1 MEDFRLSLHIK
12 IPKIEC
18 ECDMCCICKQ
28 FIKCRN
34 DCFCGNKILNTQPRS
49 QYSALTPD
57 YRFKKMKRSDSK
69 VLFGDEV
76 IFKIN
81 RTDYHS
87 PRYFKTIDINRKFR
101 IGNLTPQYIKNN
113 FDRVRTPGSV

>member
-12 IPKIEC
+12 IPKNDC
-18 ECDMCCICKQ
+18 DCDMCCICKQ

-34 DCFCGNKILNTQPRS
+34 DCFCGNIIFNRQPRS

-57 YRFKKMKRSDSK
+57 YRLKKIKRSDSK
-69 VLFGDEV
+69 VIFGEDV
-76 IFKIN
+76 IFKIK
-81 RTDYHS
+81 RVDYHS
-87 PRYFKTIDINRKFR
+87 PRYFKTIDINKKIRNC
-101 IGNLTPQYIKNN
+101 NLTPQCIKTN